1 METLGRRADAGRR
14 GRLLRIGLPSPTPYG
29 KIGTDECQATHRPGA
44 ASAEVKWIARTLSR
58 KCCVPLLARLSLL
71 DQAISE
77 QASRTEV
84 VRERGWNATTFE
96 RRSKLLKTT
105 RGHYVALLKLLLV
118 EGKCPILWNDLDP
131 DAAADSPQQTP

>member
-1 METLGRRADAGRR
+1 VDRENAFKEVLRA
-14 GRLLRIGLPSPTPYG
+14 
-29 KIGTDECQATHRPGA
+29 E
-44 ASAEVKWIARTLSR
+44 
-58 KCCVPLLARLSLL
+58 LLARLTLL

-105 RGHYVALLKLLLV
+105 REHHVALTQLLADGKL
-118 EGKCPILWNDLDP
+118 PMLWNDLILM
-131 DAAADSPQQTP
+131 PQRTRRS